1 MNTRLATGIQ
11 LSRRLRSELSNAASI
26 STGATNKA
34 SARSG
39 SSEIRGLLGRRATIT
54 PPSANRDGDGTLIR
68 RASAASNT
76 APTSSDN
83 VQSRILMRGPQPE
96 GNPAS
101 ELLRSAGQRNPGR
114 GGRALLLGTPWLAD
128 GAAHFRHGDFDRPGR
143 FAELRGRIGEDF
155 GFNHRDGRDTHRPR
169 GPSQRIRKELAFA
182 SMRAH
187 VRIVN

>member
-11 LSRRLRSELSNAASI
+11 LSRRLRSELSNAASK
-26 STGATNKA
+26 STGATNKT

-39 SSEIRGLLGRRATIT
+39 SSAIRGLLGSSATIT
-54 PPSANRDGDGTLIR
+54 PPKANSDGDGTLIR

-96 GNPAS
+96 SNPAS

-114 GGRALLLGTPWLAD
+114 GARFSWRSIGLPTARPISATAILIAPGDLPSF
-128 GAAHFRHGDFDRPGR
+128 AAAVAKTSDSTIMTAG
-143 FAELRGRIGEDF
+143 I
-155 GFNHRDGRDTHRPR
+155 
-169 GPSQRIRKELAFA
+169 
-182 SMRAH
+182 
-187 VRIVN
+187 RIVLAAAASACGKSWPSRACARM